1 MRRAPLVLLL
11 VLPLLGACSDIGSPS
26 RNDVYEWGSVQGSD
40 TLNFHWPPSFL
51 PVRIWAEDQF
61 SLPLYADSSIAAW
74 KRTFL
79 YHEWDAVR
87 VPDSTTAD
95 VIVRYGPPPAGD
107 DILLDRVAL
116 DAPLESRA
124 ADCQATTLPHVDNA
138 RQVHLP
144 MHVYISARFAPEL
157 PATQAC
163 LALTL
168 THEIGH
174 TLGIFRHSPHPED
187 LMYANPTVPGPS
199 ERDRNTAEVLYHT
212 PANVSPA
219 ARP

>member
-1 MRRAPLVLLL
+1 MPRMRCSVRAALLMLAPLAA
-11 VLPLLGACSDIGSPS
+11 ACSDIGAPS
-26 RNDVYEWGSVQGSD
+26 RADYYEWRSVQGTD
-40 TLNFHWPPSFL
+40 TLNFHWPPEFL

-74 KRTFL
+74 KRVFL

-87 VPDSTTAD
+87 VTDSTAAD

-107 DILLDRVAL
+107 DILLDRL
-116 DAPLESRA
+116 SLEGRA

-174 TLGIFRHSPHPED
+174 TLGIFRHSPRPED
-187 LMYANPTVPGPS
+187 LMYSNPTVAAPS

>member
-1 MRRAPLVLLL
+1 MSRAAELAALLI
-11 VLPLLGACSDIGSPS
+11 LPLAAACSDIGAPS
-26 RNDVYEWGSVQGSD
+26 RADVYEWRAVQGSD

-51 PVRIWAEDQF
+51 PVRVWAEDQF
-61 SLPLYADSSIAAW
+61 SLPIYADSSIAAW
-74 KRTFL
+74 RRVFL

-87 VPDSTTAD
+87 VADSAEAD

-107 DILLDRVAL
+107 DVLLERFAI
-116 DAPLESRA
+116 ESRA
-124 ADCQATTLPHVDNA
+124 VECQATTLPHIDDA

-144 MHVYISARFAPEL
+144 MHVYIAARFPNEL
-157 PATQAC
+157 PETQAC

-187 LMYANPTVPGPS
+187 LMYANPTVAGPS
-199 ERDRNTAEVLYHT
+199 QRDRNTAEVLYHT

>member
-1 MRRAPLVLLL
+1 MRRAAAAAMV
-11 VLPLLGACSDIGSPS
+11 VLPLLSGCSDIGAPS
-26 RNDVYEWGSVQGSD
+26 RADVYEWRAVQGGD

-74 KRTFL
+74 RRVFL

-87 VPDSTTAD
+87 VADSAAAD

-107 DILLDRVAL
+107 DILLERFSMD
-116 DAPLESRA
+116 SRA
-124 ADCQATTLPHVDNA
+124 AECQATTLPHVDDA
-138 RQVHLP
+138 REVHLP
-144 MHVYISARFAPEL
+144 MHVYIAARFSPEL
-157 PATQAC
+157 PETQAC

-168 THEIGH
+168 SHEIGH

-187 LMYANPTVPGPS
+187 LMYSNPAVAGPS

>member
-1 MRRAPLVLLL
+1 VSRRLAAAALALLCA
-11 VLPLLGACSDIGSPS
+11 GCSDIGSPS
-26 RNDVYEWGSVQGSD
+26 RADIYEWRSAQGGD
-40 TLNFHWPPSFL
+40 TLSFHWPQSFL
-51 PVRIWAEDQF
+51 PVRIWAEDQHG
-61 SLPLYADSSIAAW
+61 LPAYADSSIAAW
-74 KRTFL
+74 KPAFL

-87 VPDSTTAD
+87 VADSSEAD

-107 DILLDRVAL
+107 DILLERFAL
-116 DAPLESRA
+116 DGRAPE
-124 ADCQATTLPHVDNA
+124 CQATTLPHVDDA
-138 RQVHLP
+138 REVHLP
-144 MHVYISARFAPEL
+144 MHVYITARFAPDL

-174 TLGIFRHSPHPED
+174 TLGIFAHSSHPED
-187 LMYANPTVPGPS
+187 IMYGDPMVPKPS

-219 ARP
+219 PRP

>member
-1 MRRAPLVLLL
+1 VSGPRSLRRLAPAAALI
-11 VLPLLGACSDIGSPS
+11 LLGACSDIGGPI
-26 RNDVYEWGSVQGSD
+26 RTDIYEWRAVQGTD
-40 TLNFHWPPSFL
+40 TLNFHWPQSFL
-51 PVRIWAEDQF
+51 PVRIWAEDQV

-74 KRTFL
+74 KRVFL
-79 YHEWDAVR
+79 FGEWNAVR
-87 VPDSTTAD
+87 VPDSSTAD

-107 DILLDRVAL
+107 DILLDRIA
-116 DAPLESRA
+116 LESFA
-124 ADCQATTLPHVDNA
+124 PECQATTLPHIDNRREA
-138 RQVHLP
+138 HLP
-144 MHVYISARFAPEL
+144 MHVYISARFSPDLPE
-157 PATQAC
+157 TQAC

-187 LMYANPTVPGPS
+187 LMYSNPGVTAPS

-219 ARP
+219 PRP

>member
-1 MRRAPLVLLL
+1 M
-11 VLPLLGACSDIGSPS
+11 
-26 RNDVYEWGSVQGSD
+26 
-40 TLNFHWPPSFL
+40 
-51 PVRIWAEDQF
+51 
-61 SLPLYADSSIAAW
+61 ADSA
-74 KRTFL
+74 
-79 YHEWDAVR
+79 E
-87 VPDSTTAD
+87 AD

-107 DILLDRVAL
+107 DVLLERFAI
-116 DAPLESRA
+116 ESRA
-124 ADCQATTLPHVDNA
+124 VECQATTLPHIDDA

-144 MHVYISARFAPEL
+144 MHVYIAARFPNEL
-157 PATQAC
+157 PETQAC

-187 LMYANPTVPGPS
+187 LMYANPTVAGPS
-199 ERDRNTAEVLYHT
+199 QRDRNTAEVLYHT